1 MPFLKQQIDI
11 INTKLREVALA
22 DKRFDGSSINGLA
35 SLANYQKDD
44 KVLTAP
50 VIMDGNYEPKWVG
63 LDDTFP
69 ATIYHRAIGI
79 NYAQINNSSQFGRGV
94 NKLQQTADILM
105 VVFGKYDRLKLTSEQ
120 FEALITASFPDEV
133 EQGTIAPYKLDS
145 MLVTLIGSNLVGA
158 QVYGGEYGGLPVYI
172 SAEDILFSV
181 RYRIETQF
189 RKNCFAIC
197 DCPPAGT

>member
-11 INTKLREVALA
+11 INAKISEAALA
-22 DKRFDGSSINGLA
+22 DKRFDGSQINGLA
-35 SLANYQKDD
+35 SLANYKEGD

-50 VIMDGNYEPKWVG
+50 VIMDNNYEPKWVG

-69 ATIYHRAIGI
+69 AIIYHRAVGVS
-79 NYAQINNSSQFGRGV
+79 YSQINNSSQFGRGV
-94 NKLQQTADILM
+94 NKLQQTCDMLM
-105 VVFGKYDRLKLTSEQ
+105 IVFGKYERLKLTSEQ
-120 FEALITASFPDEV
+120 FEALIAASFPDLV
-133 EQGTIAPYKLDS
+133 EQELIAPFKLDS
-145 MLVTLIGSNLVGA
+145 MLVTLVGSNLVGA
-158 QVYGGEYGGLPVYI
+158 QVYAGEYGGLPVYI